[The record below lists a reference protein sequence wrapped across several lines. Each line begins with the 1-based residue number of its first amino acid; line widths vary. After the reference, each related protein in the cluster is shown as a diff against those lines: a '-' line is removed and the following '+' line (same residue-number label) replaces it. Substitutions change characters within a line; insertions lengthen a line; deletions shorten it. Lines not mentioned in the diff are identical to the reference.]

1 MTEDDLEA
9 AVAVKEA
16 VELNFDGEVLVPELA
31 KHMQSHHDEIDRQ
44 MHIQNDFLHELQ
56 GSLKKELDDFKNIIT
71 TVTLNMSQNQ
81 PPNAR
86 IALLSRLKLDL
97 SHRALFEMNLQG
109 TESRVSQMI
118 SIIQQLITSDP
129 ISESIV
135 ARVQDYQS

>member
-1 MTEDDLEA
+1 
-9 AVAVKEA
+9 
-16 VELNFDGEVLVPELA
+16 
-31 KHMQSHHDEIDRQ
+31 